1 MPLRLAAER
10 MAGRRVLVVGD
21 PILDTFIT
29 GSVDRLCSEGPVP
42 VVVKSGEEDI
52 PGGAANV
59 AANIRSLGGIG
70 VLAGLVGR
78 DQAAER
84 LRAALADC
92 GLDREHIRLI
102 EDPGRHTP
110 HKSRVLAAGQL
121 LARFDQEPAGPISP
135 EAARQMAVAIEDEMR
150 DCEVVVVSDYGCGS
164 LDPVVLDSLVR
175 ARARRACPLLI
186 DAKDLARH
194 ALLQPTLVTPNLG
207 EGRRL
212 TGRGGTPLEVADRV
226 RRRAGAQWALVTMG
240 GEGAALASAS
250 GERSILPAW
259 PVQAVNEVGAGDSL
273 IAACALALA
282 AGASVDD
289 AARVGMAAAAVAVAK
304 PGTAVV
310 EPHEL
315 AQRLR
320 MVVSGDERRD
330 ALTAQRLAEL
340 LEPDRRQ
347 GRRVIFTN
355 GVFDLLHAGH
365 VGFLKHARELG
376 DVLVVGVNSDASA
389 RGLKG
394 RGRPINGERERLAV
408 VAGVAG
414 VDHAL
419 LFDGLTAETII
430 RVLRPNV
437 FVKGGGRDLDDIA
450 EASIAREVGAE
461 VVVLPLVAGFST
473 SGLIGRIREETV
485 EIRHAA
491 G

>member
-1 MPLRLAAER
+1 MR
-10 MAGRRVLVVGD
+10 GRRVLVVGD
-21 PILDTFIT
+21 PILDTFISGT
-29 GSVDRLCSEGPVP
+29 VDRLCSEGPVP
-42 VVVKSGEEDI
+42 VVVKSGEEDV

-59 AANIRSLGGIG
+59 AANIQSLGGIP

-78 DQAAER
+78 DQAAGR
-84 LRAALADC
+84 LRAALAVR
-92 GLDREHIRLI
+92 GLEKEQMRLV
-102 EDPGRHTP
+102 EDPNRPTP
-110 HKSRVLAAGQL
+110 HKSRLVAGGQL
-121 LARFDQEPAGPISP
+121 LARFDQEPGGPVGPPTALRLAGVI
-135 EAARQMAVAIEDEMR
+135 EAALP
-150 DCEVVVVSDYGCGS
+150 DCDVVVVSDYGCGT
-164 LDPVVLDSLVR
+164 LDRVVLDALVR
-175 ARARRACPLLI
+175 ARAARSCPLLV

-194 ALLQPTLVTPNLG
+194 APLRPTLVTPNLG

-212 TGRGGTPLEVADRV
+212 AGSAGTPLEVADRV
-226 RRRAGAQWALVTMG
+226 RKRSGAQWALVTMG

-250 GERSILPAW
+250 GERSVLPAW

-273 IAACALALA
+273 IAAAALALA

-289 AARVGMAAAAVAVAK
+289 AARVGMAAAAAAVAK

-310 EPHEL
+310 APQEL
-315 AQRLR
+315 TQRLR
-320 MVVSGDERRD
+320 MIAVGDERRD

-347 GRRVIFTN
+347 GRRIIFTN

-365 VGFLKHARELG
+365 MGFLRRARELG

-430 RVLRPNV
+430 RVLRPDV

-473 SGLIGRIREETV
+473 TSLIGRIREETV
-485 EIRHAA
+485 ETRNAA

>member
-1 MPLRLAAER
+1 

-21 PILDTFIT
+21 PILDTFII

-42 VVVKSGEEDI
+42 VVVKSGEEDV

-59 AANIRSLGGIG
+59 AANIRSLGGIP
-70 VLAGLVGR
+70 VLTGLVGR
-78 DQAAER
+78 DQAAGR
-84 LRAALADC
+84 LRAALVAR
-92 GLDREHIRLI
+92 GLEREQMRLVDD
-102 EDPGRHTP
+102 ESHRTP
-110 HKSRVLAAGQL
+110 HKSRLLAAGQL
-121 LARFDQEPAGPISP
+121 LARFDQQPGGPVSARIARRMAAIV
-135 EAARQMAVAIEDEMR
+135 EAEMR
-150 DCEVVVVSDYGCGS
+150 DCEVVVVSDYGCGT
-164 LDPVVLDSLVR
+164 LDQAVLDALAR
-175 ARARRACPLLI
+175 ARARRACPLLV
-186 DAKDLARH
+186 DAKDLAPH
-194 ALLQPTLVTPNLG
+194 ASLRPTLVTPNLG

-212 TGRGGTPLEVADRV
+212 AGSSGSSLEVADRV
-226 RRRAGAQWALVTMG
+226 RERSGAQWALVTMS

-250 GERSILPAW
+250 GERSVLPAW
-259 PVQAVNEVGAGDSL
+259 PVQVVNEVGAGDSL
-273 IAACALALA
+273 IAAAALALA

-315 AQRLR
+315 AQRMR
-320 MVVSGDERRD
+320 MVAPGDERRD
-330 ALTAQRLAEL
+330 ALTAQRLSEL

-347 GRRVIFTN
+347 GRRIVFTN

-365 VGFLKHARELG
+365 VGFLRRARELG

-394 RGRPINGERERLAV
+394 RGRPINGERERLTV

-414 VDHAL
+414 VDHSL
-419 LFDGLTAETII
+419 LFDGLTAETMI
-430 RVLRPNV
+430 RVLRPDV

-473 SGLIGRIREETV
+473 TRLIGRIRQKALET
-485 EIRHAA
+485 RNAA